1 MEYKHLSQNMKD
13 AIVYVAENIDLDD
26 AAEDLCEA
34 GYQRC
39 RLADINPWLV
49 GRIEELMS
57 EYCESIGIDKDTW
70 EPIFSDE
77 EEILG
82 LAIDWNALYGQRRYK
97 FRAYHANGYIDEHSL
112 GKHDADYILTLISEA
127 ERNPEILSYA
137 VERDGEVIIDT
148 SNKVNH
154 DVLD

>member
-13 AIVYVAENIDLDD
+13 AIVYVAENIDVDD
-26 AAEDLCEA
+26 AATDLCEA
-34 GYQRC
+34 AYQRC

-82 LAIDWNALYGQRRYK
+82 LAIDWDALYG
-97 FRAYHANGYIDEHSL
+97 
-112 GKHDADYILTLISEA
+112 
-127 ERNPEILSYA
+127 
-137 VERDGEVIIDT
+137 
-148 SNKVNH
+148 
-154 DVLD
+154 